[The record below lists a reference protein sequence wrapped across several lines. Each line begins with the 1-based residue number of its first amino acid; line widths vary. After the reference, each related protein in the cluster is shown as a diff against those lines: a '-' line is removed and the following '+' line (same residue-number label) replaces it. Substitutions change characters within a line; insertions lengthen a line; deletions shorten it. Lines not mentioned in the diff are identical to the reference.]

1 MRTLALWA
9 LLLLASAVPLAAQAE
24 ARLRERLD
32 PATHAAVSSILARA
46 RAAGLPERPLAQ
58 KALEGVTKGAAPA
71 EVLAAVR
78 GLEERLAVAREA
90 LGPAA
95 AERELVAASSALYA
109 GATPAMLR
117 SVRRLP
123 AAGDELS
130 GAYTALAFL
139 LHRGV
144 APAISAEVIST
155 LVRSHAEEAEFLSLQ
170 QLVDSDIY
178 RGSTPADAART
189 RARALS
195 SSIAGRAGSPP

>member
-9 LLLLASAVPLAAQAE
+9 LLLLPSAVPLAGQVE

-32 PATHAAVSSILARA
+32 PATHAAVTSILARA
-46 RAAGLPERPLAQ
+46 QAAGLPEQALAQ
-58 KALEGVTKGAAPA
+58 KALEGVAKGAAPA
-71 EVLAAVR
+71 EVLTAVR
-78 GLEERLAVAREA
+78 GLEERLALAHNA

-95 AERELVAASSALYA
+95 PERELLAAASALYA

-123 AAGDELS
+123 AEEEELS

-139 LHRGV
+139 LLRGV
-144 APAISAEVIST
+144 TPAVSTEVIST

-170 QLVDSDIY
+170 QLIDSDIY
-178 RGSTPADAART
+178 RGSPPADAARA

-195 SSIAGRAGSPP
+195 SAIAGRRGTGR

>member
-1 MRTLALWA
+1 VRTLALWA
-9 LLLLASAVPLAAQAE
+9 LLLLASAAPLAAQAE

-32 PATHAAVSSILARA
+32 PATHAAVTAILARA

-78 GLEERLAVAREA
+78 GLEERLAVARDA

-117 SVRRLP
+117 AVRRLP

-155 LVRSHAEEAEFLSLQ
+155 LVRSHAQEAEFLSLQ

-178 RGSTPADAART
+178 RGSSAADAART

-195 SSIAGRAGSPP
+195 SAIAGRAGSAP

>member
-9 LLLLASAVPLAAQAE
+9 LLLLASAAPLAAQAE

-32 PATHAAVSSILARA
+32 PATHAALTSILARA
-46 RAAGLPERPLAQ
+46 GAAGLPQRPLAQ
-58 KALEGVTKGAAPA
+58 KALEGVTKGATPA
-71 EVLAAVR
+71 EVLGAVR
-78 GLEERLAVAREA
+78 GLEERLALALAA

-95 AERELVAASSALYA
+95 AEREQVAAASALYA

-123 AAGDELS
+123 AAGDDLS

-144 APAISAEVIST
+144 APGISAEVIST
-155 LVRSHAEEAEFLSLQ
+155 LVRSRAEDSEFLSLQ

-195 SSIAGRAGSPP
+195 SAIAGRGGTAP